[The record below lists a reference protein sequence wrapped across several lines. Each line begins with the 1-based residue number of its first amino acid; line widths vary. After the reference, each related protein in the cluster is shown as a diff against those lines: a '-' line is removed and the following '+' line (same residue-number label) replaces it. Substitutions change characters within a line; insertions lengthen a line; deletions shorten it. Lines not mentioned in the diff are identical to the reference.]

1 MKNRG
6 LFCLLLV
13 CCACIAFSC
22 GLFIGRN
29 FNHSPVQLT
38 VVSTPTATVPDSADT
53 TAPAQTID
61 INTATFSQLQTLPGI
76 GPTLAQRII
85 DYRQQNGP
93 FSSIGDLINVSGIG
107 EGKLEAIID
116 YITTG
121 G

>member
-13 CCACIAFSC
+13 CCISIAFTC

-29 FNHSPVQLT
+29 FNHSPVQL
-38 VVSTPTATVPDSADT
+38 STSPAPQT
-53 TAPAQTID
+53 TAPDPTDPSAPAQKID
-61 INTATFSQLQTLPGI
+61 INSASLAQLQALPGI

-85 DYRQQNGP
+85 DYRQQHGP
-93 FSSIGDLINVSGIG
+93 FSSAGDLINVSGIG
-107 EGKLEAIID
+107 EGKLEAILD
-116 YITTG
+116 YITIG

>member
-6 LFCLLLV
+6 LYCLLLL
-13 CCACIAFSC
+13 CCICIAFTC

-38 VVSTPTATVPDSADT
+38 VLPTSTATAPDFSDS
-53 TAPAQTID
+53 TAPAQK
-61 INTATFSQLQTLPGI
+61 INLNSATLAQLQTLPGI
-76 GPTLAQRII
+76 GPTLAQRIV

-93 FSSIGDLINVSGIG
+93 FSSVGELTNVSGIG
-107 EGKLEAIID
+107 EGKLEAILD
-116 YITTG
+116 YITVG

>member
-6 LFCLLLV
+6 IFCLLLV
-13 CCACIAFSC
+13 CCICIAFAC

-38 VVSTPTATVPDSADT
+38 VLPTPTATLPDPSDPTTPTQKININSASL
-53 TAPAQTID
+53 A
-61 INTATFSQLQTLPGI
+61 QLQTLPGI
-76 GPTLAQRII
+76 GITLAQRIV
-85 DYRQQNGP
+85 DYRQQHGP
-93 FSSIGDLINVSGIG
+93 FSSVGDLINVSGIG
-107 EGKLEAIID
+107 EGKLEAILD

>member
-6 LFCLLLV
+6 FFCLLLV
-13 CCACIAFSC
+13 CCVCIAFTC

-38 VVSTPTATVPDSADT
+38 VIPTPSATLTDSVDP
-53 TAPAQTID
+53 TAPAEKID
-61 INTATFSQLQTLPGI
+61 INSATLAQLQTLPGI

-85 DYRQQNGP
+85 DYRQQNGH
-93 FSSIGDLINVSGIG
+93 FSSVGDLINVSGIG
-107 EGKLEAIID
+107 EGKLEAILD
-116 YITTG
+116 YITIG